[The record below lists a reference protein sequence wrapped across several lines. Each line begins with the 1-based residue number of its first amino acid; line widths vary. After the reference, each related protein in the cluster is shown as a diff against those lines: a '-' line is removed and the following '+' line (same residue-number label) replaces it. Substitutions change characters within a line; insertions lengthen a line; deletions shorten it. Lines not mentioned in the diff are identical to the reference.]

1 MSLKITL
8 KLIISYLALGIF
20 LISYPFF
27 VSADGIRDTKHNL
40 SISGP
45 GPIRARSTP
54 QPDSEMPEKKF
65 GETQICIFCH
75 TPHNAY
81 PDWPLWNHAPS
92 AAVTYTHYTSSTLQ
106 SYKSEADAP
115 PIDGVSK
122 LCLSCHDGTIA
133 VGAVKSSFDDIA
145 MEISQCIDASGKL
158 TNGPGCTG
166 YIGTDLSGGH
176 PISIVF
182 DSMLVARRN
191 GNTELCQLNPPPTR
205 QTEPYVRLYPTR
217 GGYGVQCTSCHDP
230 HTNRSM
236 QLDKSGNKWP
246 PFWQKE
252 SYDAVCLVCHADC
265 THTWPW

>member
-1 MSLKITL
+1 MEGKRILKFCILHFTL
-8 KLIISYLALGIF
+8 VILILFPL
-20 LISYPFF
+20 F

-40 SISGP
+40 SFKGT
-45 GPIRARSTP
+45 GTVKAV
-54 QPDSEMPEKKF
+54 E
-65 GETQICIFCH
+65 ETQICIFCH
-75 TPHNAY
+75 TPHNSY
-81 PDWPLWNHAPS
+81 PDYPLWNHDPS
-92 AAVTYTHYTSSTLQ
+92 AAVSYTHYTSDTLQ

-133 VGAVKSSFDDIA
+133 VGAVKSRFDDIA
-145 MEISQCIDASGKL
+145 MEISECINASGKL
-158 TNGPGCTG
+158 TRGTGCTG

-182 DSMLVARRN
+182 DSILVGRRN
-191 GNTELCQLNPPPTR
+191 SSTTLCPLKPPPTR

-236 QLDKSGNKWP
+236 EIDEVTGNKWP
-246 PFWQKE
+246 PFWQKG
-252 SYDAVCLVCHADC
+252 SHDAVCLVCHVEC
-265 THTWPW
+265 THEWPW